1 MSEDNNKSIDKRL
14 AEIKKNFVNN
24 KSSEE
29 KTLCTFTGICSF
41 NLLILVILFLLLLHY
56 KALSSD
62 LVAKV
67 LSALI
72 AVIGVFA
79 GFYYNKREKYKE
91 IVTKERIDWLHKMQ
105 ENLSEY
111 LVLTSSGKA
120 KDIDRDKVRKLYYE
134 IILNINHEN
143 DKEALDAIK
152 TYNRLVLGE
161 LDKITLSLA
170 LTKDIKLELL
180 AIPGDGDELLLKI
193 KDKSERDKLNGL
205 IEDEKLKDILIGE
218 VKFKNKTKNKGK
230 DKKEKELT
238 KEISLLRE
246 EVSEEFTEI
255 FKDAWED
262 IKEEAD

>member
-91 IVTKERIDWLHKMQ
+91 IVTKERIDWLHRLQ
-105 ENLSEY
+105 NNLSEY
-111 LVLTSSGKA
+111 LKLTRKGKA
-120 KDIDRDKVRKLYYE
+120 EDKDKVTKLYYK
-134 IILNINHEN
+134 IIFAINHEN
-143 DKEALDAIK
+143 DKKALAAIK
-152 TYNRLVLGE
+152 SYNDYIFRIESVRNIKIRKGIIE
-161 LDKITLSLA
+161 LESQESHELKKIY
-170 LTKDIKLELL
+170 
-180 AIPGDGDELLLKI
+180 
-193 KDKSERDKLNGL
+193 
-205 IEDEKLKDILIGE
+205 IL
-218 VKFKNKTKNKGK
+218 
-230 DKKEKELT
+230 
-238 KEISLLRE
+238 
-246 EVSEEFTEI
+246 
-255 FKDAWED
+255 
-262 IKEEAD
+262 

>member
-41 NLLILVILFLLLLHY
+41 NLLILVIVFLLLLHY

-91 IVTKERIDWLHKMQ
+91 IVTKERIEWLHKMQ

-120 KDIDRDKVRKLYYE
+120 ENIDRDKVTKLYYK
-134 IILNINHEN
+134 IIFSINHEK
-143 DKEALDAIK
+143 DKEALAAIK
-152 TYNRLVLGE
+152 NYHSLILGE
-161 LDKITLSLA
+161 PEKIILNLA
-170 LTKDIKLELL
+170 LTQDKKIELL
-180 AIPGDGDELLLKI
+180 AVHGGEDELLFKI
-193 KDKSERDKLNGL
+193 KDKSERDKLKGL
-205 IEDEKLKDILIGE
+205 IEEEKLKDILIGE
-218 VKFKNKTKNKGK
+218 VKFKNKNKGK
-230 DKKEKELT
+230 DKKEKDRS
-238 KEISLLRE
+238 KEISLLRK

-255 FKDAWED
+255 FKKVWED

>member
-41 NLLILVILFLLLLHY
+41 NLLILVIVFLLLLHY

-91 IVTKERIDWLHKMQ
+91 IVTKERIEWLHKMQ

-143 DKEALDAIK
+143 DKEALAAIK
-152 TYNRLVLGE
+152 NYHRLVLGE
-161 LDKITLSLA
+161 PEKITLNLA
-170 LTKDIKLELL
+170 LTQDKKIELL
-180 AIPGDGDELLLKI
+180 AVSEGENELLFKI
-193 KDKSERDKLNGL
+193 KDESERDKLKGL

-218 VKFKNKTKNKGK
+218 VKFKNKNKGK
-230 DKKEKELT
+230 DKKEKDRS

-255 FKDAWED
+255 FKKVWED